1 MESLYGENGS
11 TPDMGTWLNT
21 RHGEHGSTPDIWS
34 MAQHRTWGAWL
45 NTGHGE
51 HGSTP
56 DMAQRQS
63 GVSVI
68 HKYHHNHFPPLIM
81 EEEFCITYKCPWI
94 LKYIR
99 STIVLIGRAK
109 WAKASISI
117 SVPQAKVLVI
127 HLAQWSNRWHGL
139 GMGNNTVIVI

>member
-1 MESLYGENGS
+1 
-11 TPDMGTWLNT
+11 
-21 RHGEHGSTPDIWS
+21 

-56 DMAQRQS
+56 DMESMAQRQKRS
-63 GVSVI
+63 QSDTQVL
-68 HKYHHNHFPPLIM
+68 YHHNHFPHFIM
-81 EEEFCITYKCPWI
+81 EEEVCITYKCPWI

-117 SVPQAKVLVI
+117 SVPQAEVLGYTLGFNGVI
-127 HLAQWSNRWHGL
+127 D
-139 GMGNNTVIVI
+139 GMA

>member
-1 MESLYGENGS
+1 MAQHQTWGAWLNTGHREHGS
-11 TPDMGTWLNT
+11 TPDMG
-21 RHGEHGSTPDIWS
+21 S

-51 HGSTP
+51 HDSTP
-56 DMAQRQS
+56 DMGSMAQHRTWRAWLNAKS

-117 SVPQAKVLVI
+117 SVPQAEVLVI
-127 HLAQWSNRWHGL
+127 HLS
-139 GMGNNTVIVI
+139 ME